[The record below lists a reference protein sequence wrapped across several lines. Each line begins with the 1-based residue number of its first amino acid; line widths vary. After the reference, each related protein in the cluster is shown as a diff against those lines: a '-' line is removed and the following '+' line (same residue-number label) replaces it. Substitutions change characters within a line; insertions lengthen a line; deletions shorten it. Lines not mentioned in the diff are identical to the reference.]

1 MQRRRI
7 GGPDGIEV
15 SALCLGALQLGTYT
29 DEKTS
34 FAVLDRFVEAGGSLI
49 DTSNNYCFWE
59 PGCTGDENE
68 NLIGRWLASR
78 GARDRVR
85 IATKAGARPLRPGGT
100 LEDAEGL
107 SAPAIRKAMEGS
119 LRRLGTDHVDL
130 YYTHIEDR
138 SVPVEETT
146 GALDELVRAGRTR
159 LLGVSNH
166 ATWRIEQARAAARA
180 AGGTPYTCVQQRYSY
195 LQPRFDVP
203 LPQAGHTHA
212 TGELLDYVA
221 AEPDLT
227 LLAYNTLLSGAYTR
241 ADKEIPAAYDHP
253 GTPARLAAL
262 RAVAGELGAT
272 VNQVVLA
279 WLTGRTPAVLPIVG
293 VSSVAQLDEA
303 IEAMDLTLG
312 EEQRARLDTAGTV
325 PGDG

>member
-49 DTSNNYCFWE
+49 DTANNYCFWE

-68 NLIGRWLASR
+68 TLIGRWLASR
-78 GARDRVR
+78 GTRDQVQ
-85 IATKAGARPLRPGGT
+85 IATKAGARPTRPGGT
-100 LEDAEGL
+100 LADAEGL
-107 SAPAIRKAMEGS
+107 SAPVLREAVQGS

-130 YYTHIEDR
+130 YYAHIEDR
-138 SVPVEETT
+138 SVPVEETV
-146 GALDELVRAGRTR
+146 GALDELVRNGTTR
-159 LLGVSNH
+159 VLGVSNH

-180 AGGTPYTCVQQRYSY
+180 GGHTPYTCVQQRYSY
-195 LQPRFDVP
+195 LQPRFDIP

-221 AEPDLT
+221 TEPDLT
-227 LLAYNTLLSGAYTR
+227 LLAYSTLLSGAYTR

-253 GTPARLAAL
+253 GTPPRLAAL
-262 RAVAGELGAT
+262 REIAAECGAT
-272 VNQVVLA
+272 VHQVVLA
-279 WLTGRTPAVLPIVG
+279 WLTGHTPSVLPVVG
-293 VSSVAQLDEA
+293 VSTVEQLDEA
-303 IEAMDLTLG
+303 IEAMDLTLT
-312 EEQRARLDTAGTV
+312 EDQRTRLTTAA
-325 PGDG
+325 